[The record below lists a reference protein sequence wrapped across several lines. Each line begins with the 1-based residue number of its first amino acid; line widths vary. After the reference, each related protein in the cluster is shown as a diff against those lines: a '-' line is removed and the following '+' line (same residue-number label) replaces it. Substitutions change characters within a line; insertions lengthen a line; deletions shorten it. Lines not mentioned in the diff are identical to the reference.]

1 MAVLSSFD
9 FWIPLLL
16 VVIAGI
22 AVAGCFK
29 SRAMVLVLLVV
40 VGFTDGVFVNGLKHW
55 VGRPRPNQVEPVRV
69 VDLKKMKPRFLAI
82 LQPPVVRI
90 SQPERGAIL
99 TGRSFPSG
107 HTADNFAAA
116 AVLTLF
122 YRRRGWIY
130 FLVAT
135 AVGYSRIYTGSHW
148 PSDVLASAFLGTG
161 LGVLGVAT
169 AEGIWRRWGGSLAPG
184 LYRRHPSL
192 LENCVA
198 EERGL

>member
-1 MAVLSSFD
+1 MKKLFSNTLAIILLFIRKRADLVISAIIAVL
-9 FWIPLLL
+9 IGTIIVNLLKTTSGML
-16 VVIAGI
+16 RPA
-22 AVAGCFK
+22 AVLNHELINIIGP
-29 SRAMVLVLLVV
+29 VL
-40 VGFTDGVFVNGLKHW
+40 TRH
-55 VGRPRPNQVEPVRV
+55 
-69 VDLKKMKPRFLAI
+69 
-82 LQPPVVRI
+82 
-90 SQPERGAIL
+90 
-99 TGRSFPSG
+99 SFPSG

-122 YRRRGWIY
+122 YRRRGWLY
-130 FLVAT
+130 FFVAA

-161 LGVLGVAT
+161 FGVLGVAT
-169 AEGIWRRWGGSLAPG
+169 AEGIWRRWGGSLAPR